1 MEGAATQAA
10 GAAAAAANINLID
23 LIHQGWYATYPLI
36 LFSVVVM
43 SVVIERLWSLRGLG
57 TAIQNFTED
66 VCEHLRRG
74 DLRAASQL
82 IEERQV
88 KAPAARIYAGLLP
101 LIRKGDIEEIL
112 EYGERRRLDEG
123 RLLKRG
129 VWLLG
134 SIGASAPF
142 IGLFGTV
149 IGIINAFR
157 GMALTGSGG
166 IGAVSAGIAEALV
179 ATAIGLGV
187 AIPAVWMFNFF
198 LNKIERFQVEMS
210 NSASELIDYFIKRRG
225 AITSAGARSA

>member
-10 GAAAAAANINLID
+10 GAAATAAANVNLID

-36 LFSVVVM
+36 FLSVVVM
-43 SVVIERLWSLRGLG
+43 SVVIERLWSLRSLG
-57 TAIQNFTED
+57 TAIQNFTEE
-66 VCEHLRRG
+66 VCDHLRRG
-74 DLRAASQL
+74 DLRSASQL
-82 IEERQV
+82 NEQRQT

-134 SIGASAPF
+134 TIGASAPF

-149 IGIINAFR
+149 IGIIKSFHQ
-157 GMALTGSGG
+157 MAVMGTGGF
-166 IGAVSAGIAEALV
+166 AVVAAGISEALV
-179 ATAIGLGV
+179 ATALGLIVAIIAVMFFNYMQVKIANLDTLLRVGLGKV
-187 AIPAVWMFNFF
+187 LEAADLGGVH
-198 LNKIERFQVEMS
+198 
-210 NSASELIDYFIKRRG
+210 G
-225 AITSAGARSA
+225 AK